1 MYSSLNVTTKSSS
14 ILIPGVIC
22 MVIGFF
28 LFNVVGAGLGL
39 ILGFAMG
46 EQYYNRRELE
56 KQIDELKGSD

>member
-1 MYSSLNVTTKSSS
+1 
-14 ILIPGVIC
+14 